1 MRPCSRELEQAFFH
15 FNKQSLF
22 IDKHILLYFWLVAR
36 ILGIDYGEKRSG
48 LAVTDPLGIAVNPLT
63 ALDTVE
69 LFAFIEDYLV
79 KEQVEKIVLG
89 MPSYSD
95 DSPTPIVA
103 KILKF
108 IKKLNTK
115 FPHVD
120 TDTIDEG
127 FSSAQAKQAMILSGV
142 KKQKRRDKYLIDK
155 MSAVIILQEYLG
167 HI

>member
-1 MRPCSRELEQAFFH
+1 M
-15 FNKQSLF
+15 
-22 IDKHILLYFWLVAR
+22 AR

-48 LAVTDPLGIAVNPLT
+48 LAVTDPLCIAVNPLT
-63 ALDTVE
+63 ALDTKE
-69 LFAFIEDYLV
+69 LFAFIEDYLL
-79 KEQVEKIVLG
+79 KESVEKIVIG

-95 DSPTPIVA
+95 DTPTPIVS

-108 IKKLNTK
+108 IKRLNQK
-115 FPHVD
+115 FPNIA

-127 FSSAQAKQAMILSGV
+127 FSSAQAKQAMILAGV

>member
-1 MRPCSRELEQAFFH
+1 M
-15 FNKQSLF
+15 
-22 IDKHILLYFWLVAR
+22 AR

-63 ALDTVE
+63 GLDSKE
-69 LFAFIEDYLV
+69 LFAYIEEYLK
-79 KEQVEKIVLG
+79 KEEVEKIVVG

-95 DSPTPIVA
+95 NTPTPIVS

-108 IKKLNTK
+108 IKKLNAK
-115 FPHVD
+115 FPNIV

-127 FSSAQAKQAMILSGV
+127 FSSAQAKQALILAGV